1 MTYNVTWLVAEWLQ
15 SGCRVVA
22 EWFSSPAGPRP
33 ASPVAKRWWLAP
45 HSKNFRLAAT
55 SSHHGSSLLFTI
67 TQASGVIWVILLEP
81 QNKIFSKL
89 TTPHVFFSTPA
100 QETAIPPMFN
110 SFKIVSQKWRETQWS
125 LRNAVYRFINV
136 IYWRGGFQRGR
147 GRFQIYF

>member
-89 TTPHVFFSTPA
+89 TTPHVFFRRQHRKLRSLPCL
-100 QETAIPPMFN
+100 
-110 SFKIVSQKWRETQWS
+110 IVSKLF
-125 LRNAVYRFINV
+125 LRNDGKRSEVYVTQCTVSLMF

-147 GRFQIYF
+147 GRFRIYF

>member
-100 QETAIPPMFN
+100 QETSIPPMFFSTLERN

-136 IYWRGGFQRGR
+136 YILERGIPKGER
-147 GRFQIYF
+147 